1 MLCHYVKRVKAKGD
15 DQGNIKLFF
24 FFFLTSI
31 LGKIIECQ
39 GPQEII

>member
-24 FFFLTSI
+24 FFLTSI